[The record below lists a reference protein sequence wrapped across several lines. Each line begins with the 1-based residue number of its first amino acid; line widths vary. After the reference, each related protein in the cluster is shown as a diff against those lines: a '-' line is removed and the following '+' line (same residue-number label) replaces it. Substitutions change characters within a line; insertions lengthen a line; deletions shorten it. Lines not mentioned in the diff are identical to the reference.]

1 MNQPKKISVWA
12 LLMFL
17 FCIDISNAQNISNV
31 SAAMQRKYMVSA
43 MLKIANPVLQNLSKN
58 ELRKNMPLEFKS
70 EDTKNYTHLE
80 AFARTLA
87 GLAPWLELGADS
99 TEEGKLRKKYIE
111 LVLICLK
118 NATNKNAADYL
129 NFDNGKQP
137 LVDAAFLAEAL
148 LRAPNQLW
156 KPLDDKTKKNILES
170 LKATRVI
177 TPAYNNWLLFSAMV
191 EVALLK
197 FEGSCDLTRVDY
209 AVRQHLAWYKGDG
222 IYGDGPEFH
231 WDYYNSYVIHPMF
244 LEVLKTL
251 QEAKVPQ
258 KIDYFELELKRAQ
271 RYAEIQEMLISPEAT
286 FPAIGR
292 SIAYRF
298 GAFHLLAKIALMQAL
313 PKEITPQQVRFAL
326 YNLVRKQIEAPN
338 TFDSNGWLKVGFF
351 GSQPDL
357 GEAYI
362 STGSLYLCS
371 QVFLI
376 LGLPLEDPFWN
387 GKNIDWSS
395 RKVWSGQNVSLDKAY
410 KEN

>member
-87 GLAPWLELGADS
+87 GLAPWLELGADT